1 LTYRTCPICHRELK
15 PVEFDVF
22 GKKRLMPISCQCEV
36 DRMEQEFQAIEQ
48 AKNKQKIREIM
59 RFSRIPARYANASL
73 KNFEQLPGTQAAFR
87 EAFRYIKDQS
97 WKKGQGLLFYGVT
110 KGNGKTHLAA
120 AIYNTVTTMGVMSLY
135 VVLTDVLDRIKAT
148 YSGRDKYT
156 EADILYWVAEAD
168 VVVLDDLGAERLT
181 ETNQELIYK
190 IVNKLY
196 NAQKSLIVTTN
207 VDVENM
213 ESNIGDRVHNR
224 LLEMCRWVEN
234 KGWSYRRRIAEQRLR
249 EQEVME

>member
-1 LTYRTCPICHRELK
+1 LMYRTCPICHKELN

-22 GKKRLMPISCQCEV
+22 GKKCLMPVSCQCEV
-36 DRMEQEFQAIEQ
+36 DRMKQEYAAIEQ
-48 AKNKQKIREIM
+48 AQNKQKIQKIM
-59 RFSRIPARYANASL
+59 RFACIPARYANASL

-87 EAFRYIKDQS
+87 EALKFIKDQT

-120 AIYNTVTTMGVMSLY
+120 AIYNTISAMDVMSLFL
-135 VVLTDVLDRIKAT
+135 VTTEFLDRIKAT

-181 ETNQELIYK
+181 DTNQELIYK

-196 NAQKSLIVTTN
+196 NARKSLVVTTN

-224 LLEMCRWVEN
+224 LLEMCLWVEN
-234 KGWSYRRRIAEQRLR
+234 KGWSYRRRIAERRL
-249 EQEVME
+249 EGQA